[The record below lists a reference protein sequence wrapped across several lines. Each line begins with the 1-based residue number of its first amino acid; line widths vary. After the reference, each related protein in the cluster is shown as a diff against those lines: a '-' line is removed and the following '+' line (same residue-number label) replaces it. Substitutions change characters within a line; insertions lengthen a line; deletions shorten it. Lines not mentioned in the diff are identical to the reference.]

1 MIMQSMINVIYR
13 FITRTNFE
21 VSKIVLHNVVFG
33 GLWED
38 WELSFW
44 SPLQNLR

>member
-13 FITRTNFE
+13 FITQTNFK
-21 VSKIVLHNVVFG
+21 VSKIDLRSVVFG

-44 SPLQNLR
+44 